1 MSEPAI
7 KNLFPAKY
15 IMISNTFLGS
25 SNPGFVRSRI
35 LYDTDMVKAKD
46 AIFLYLDKS
55 QPDALFGHRNKA
67 PLFRISGKG
76 GFVFRYYFG
85 RIQ

>member
-35 LYDTDMVKAKD
+35 LYDTDMDKAKD
-46 AIFLYLDKS
+46 AIFRYLDKF
-55 QPDALFGHRNKA
+55 QPDALFGHSYVNIGQGPLMELGAPTGRNKDQ
-67 PLFRISGKG
+67 L
-76 GFVFRYYFG
+76 
-85 RIQ
+85 